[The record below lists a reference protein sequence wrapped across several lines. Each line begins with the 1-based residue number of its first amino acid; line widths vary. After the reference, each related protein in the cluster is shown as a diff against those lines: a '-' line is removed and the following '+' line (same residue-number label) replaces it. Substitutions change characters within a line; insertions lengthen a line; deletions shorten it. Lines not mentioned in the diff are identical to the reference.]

1 MGAPLLAHLQVVAA
15 TGIVVALV
23 VLMHYEGLLAL
34 GRRFARDRGLRRQA
48 VQATAATGPGR
59 QLMLSTFFGLIA
71 LHTLEIVVFGATFWS
86 LMRLPGTGSIAG
98 AQEATV
104 FDAFYLSAMTY
115 STVGFGDL
123 APQGP
128 IRWLAGAEALI
139 GLMMVAWSASFAF
152 MEMARHWRDD
162 G

>member
-1 MGAPLLAHLQVVAA
+1 MGAPLLAHLQVVAV
-15 TGIVVALV
+15 TGITVALV
-23 VLMHYEGLLAL
+23 VLLHYEGLLAL
-34 GRRFARDRGLRRQA
+34 GRRFVRDRGLRRQA
-48 VQATAATGPGR
+48 AAPAVAGPGR

-71 LHTLEIVVFGATFWS
+71 LHAMEIVLFGAAFWA

-123 APQGP
+123 APEGP
-128 IRWLAGAEALI
+128 IRWLAGAEALL

>member
-1 MGAPLLAHLQVVAA
+1 MSAPLLVHMQVIAA
-15 TGIVVALV
+15 TGLTVAVV

-34 GRRFARDRGLRRQA
+34 GRRFARDRHLRRRDS
-48 VQATAATGPGR
+48 TGPLGGPGR
-59 QLMLSTFFGLIA
+59 RLMLWTFFGLIA
-71 LHTLEIVVFGATFWS
+71 LHALEIVVFGSAFWA
-86 LMRLPGTGSIAG
+86 LMQLAGTGSIAG
-98 AQEATV
+98 AQEASV